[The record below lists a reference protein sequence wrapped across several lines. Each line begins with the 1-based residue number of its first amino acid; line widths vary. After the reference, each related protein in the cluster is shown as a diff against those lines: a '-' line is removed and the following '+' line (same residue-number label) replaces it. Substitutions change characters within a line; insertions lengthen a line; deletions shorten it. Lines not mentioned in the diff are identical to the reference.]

1 MLVLVSAIGGL
12 TILSFLAF
20 AVFRTMQ
27 FEQQDSYNSPYA
39 DVSTAALM
47 VFLGAWLALLVLM
60 IRFRGRIPRYGAW
73 ILWAVLAAGGIWVAM
88 FLVGLAALVF
98 GL

>member
-1 MLVLVSAIGGL
+1 MSAVGGF

-27 FEQQDSYNSPYA
+27 FEQQDSYNNPYT

-47 VFLGAWLALLVLM
+47 VFFGSWLALLVLM
-60 IRFRGRIPRYGAW
+60 IRFRGRIHRYGAW
-73 ILWAVLAAGGIWVAM
+73 VLWAVLAAGGIWVAM
-88 FLVGLAALVF
+88 FLAGLAALVL